1 MENVKVALWGFGA
14 MGSGIAKVLLRKKGV
29 DIVGVCDI
37 HPARVGSSIYELLE
51 IDRGSRYDVLVNP
64 KIEEVVHNGNCDI
77 CVIAT
82 DSFTRKAFNKIK
94 FVVEQNVNV
103 VSTAEEM
110 SFPMAQEP
118 ELSAE
123 MDKLAKE
130 HGVSILGTGINPGLM
145 MDLLAICLSGCMT
158 DVEKVTCRRVNSLS
172 PFGPAVMEEKGDGKS
187 VNDFNTGVE
196 NGTLAGHV
204 GFAES
209 VTLPHG
215 HAAQE
220 DARARRHRHQ
230 LPPVYRRFAA
240 LFQRR
245 VGGQNQVIVHMADG
259 LKQFTFCH
267 SAAPLSCKYADSLP
281 RVRCSVTRTLLSVRP
296 YRAAISAVAS
306 QYQ

>member
-37 HPARVGSSIYELLE
+37 HPARVGRSIYELLE
-51 IDRGSRYDVLVNP
+51 IDRGSRDDVLVNP
-64 KIEEVVHNGNCDI
+64 KIEEVVHDGNCDI

-94 FVVEQNVNV
+94 FVVERNVNV

-145 MDLLAICLSGCMT
+145 MDLLAICLSAGSTACLPSVPPLWKSRVSVSALT
-158 DVEKVTCRRVNSLS
+158 TSTQVLKTELLRVTS
-172 PFGPAVMEEKGDGKS
+172 
-187 VNDFNTGVE
+187 
-196 NGTLAGHV
+196 
-204 GFAES
+204 
-209 VTLPHG
+209 
-215 HAAQE
+215 
-220 DARARRHRHQ
+220 
-230 LPPVYRRFAA
+230 A
-240 LFQRR
+240 LR
-245 VGGQNQVIVHMADG
+245 NP
-259 LKQFTFCH
+259 
-267 SAAPLSCKYADSLP
+267 SA
-281 RVRCSVTRTLLSVRP
+281 
-296 YRAAISAVAS
+296 
-306 QYQ
+306 

>member
-37 HPARVGSSIYELLE
+37 HPARVGRSIYELLE
-51 IDRGSRYDVLVNP
+51 IDRGSRDDVLVNP
-64 KIEEVVHNGNCDI
+64 KIEEVVHDGNCDI

-172 PFGPAVMEEKGDGKS
+172 PFGPAVMEEQGVGLS
-187 VNDFNTGVE
+187 VNDFNTCGSRRLC
-196 NGTLAGHV
+196 GI
-204 GFAES
+204 
-209 VTLPHG
+209 
-215 HAAQE
+215 
-220 DARARRHRHQ
+220 RRHDRKSSRLEDRQ
-230 LPPVYRRFAA
+230 IRTADVCNRN
-240 LFQRR
+240 QRR
-245 VGGQNQVIVHMADG
+245 QKI
-259 LKQFTFCH
+259 
-267 SAAPLSCKYADSLP
+267 PLRLCKS
-281 RVRCSVTRTLLSVRP
+281 RRCCGR
-296 YRAAISAVAS
+296 
-306 QYQ
+306 